1 MVIYLVKI
9 NSGALRWATATL
21 LKVIL
26 EFPICATLCTYHVV
40 KFSTLTLV
48 PGIQGCY
55 LQA

>member
-55 LQA
+55 P